1 MGNIYTNLPK
11 IVLDNYVNVNLHL
24 HIAGGCNQVAHH
36 EQQSKREER
45 KQNFMAMAGLIGT
58 FGAGAFAGSKRE
70 KLTLSMGADELRQ
83 VDLLVE
89 RGLYASREAF
99 LQTAARNLLHEHGTD
114 LPQSTT
120 GQLTAAGIVMHNRK
134 SLEKL
139 LAAGRQVELNVTGIL
154 RFADDVTPE
163 LACAVVKSLKVCG
176 AFQASPEVKATLKDR
191 MR

>member
-1 MGNIYTNLPK
+1 
-11 IVLDNYVNVNLHL
+11 V
-24 HIAGGCNQVAHH
+24 ANQ
-36 EQQSKREER
+36 EQQNKREER

-58 FGAGAFAGSKRE
+58 FGAGAFAGSKQE
-70 KLTLSMGADELRQ
+70 KLTLNMGADELRQ

-99 LQTAARNLLHEHGTD
+99 LQAAVRNLLHEHGTD
-114 LPQSTT
+114 LPQAGT
-120 GQLTAAGIVMHNRK
+120 GRLTAAGIVMHNRK

-154 RFADDVTPE
+154 RLTDDVTPE
-163 LACAVVKSLKVCG
+163 LACAVVKLLKVCG
-176 AFQASPEVKATLKDR
+176 AFQASPEVKAALKDR

>member
-1 MGNIYTNLPK
+1 M
-11 IVLDNYVNVNLHL
+11 
-24 HIAGGCNQVAHH
+24 AHD

-83 VDLLVE
+83 IGLLVE
-89 RGLYASREAF
+89 RGLYPSREAF
-99 LQTAARNLLHEHGTD
+99 LQSAARNLLHEHGMD
-114 LPQSTT
+114 LPQSAA
-120 GQLTAAGIVMHNRK
+120 GRLTAAGIVMHNRK

-163 LACAVVKSLKVCG
+163 LACAVVKSLKICG
-176 AFQASPEVKATLKDR
+176 AFQASPEVKAALKDR
-191 MR
+191 TH